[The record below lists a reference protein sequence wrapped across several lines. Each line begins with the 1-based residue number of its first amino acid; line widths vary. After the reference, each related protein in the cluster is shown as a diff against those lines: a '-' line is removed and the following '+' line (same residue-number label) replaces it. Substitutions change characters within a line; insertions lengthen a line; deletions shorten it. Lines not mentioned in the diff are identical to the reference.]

1 MKIKLSDLILV
12 LRIESRISY
21 YRLNIERFQIFG
33 YNKTRLVKNVK
44 RESKSEIF
52 LLLKHS
58 YLYVM
63 NGIIIL
69 FVTLHYS

>member
-52 LLLKHS
+52 F
-58 YLYVM
+58 YY
-63 NGIIIL
+63 
-69 FVTLHYS
+69 